1 MRKVEGKPVNST
13 SVPSVSSA
21 QLLVY
26 GGSRINSHVRI
37 AKEIE
42 DKKRRGDL
50 IVPDDPSGEDWQLT
64 VTACNHRRSGPI
76 SSHDF
81 GPHSVRL

>member
-1 MRKVEGKPVNST
+1 MSDPQAEKAIRKTMTRLAAEGKPVNST

-26 GGSRINSHVRI
+26 GGSRIDSHVRI

-42 DKKRRGDL
+42 DMKRRGDRA
-50 IVPDDPSGEDWQLT
+50 S
-64 VTACNHRRSGPI
+64 CI
-76 SSHDF
+76 SKNEC
-81 GPHSVRL
+81 

>member
-1 MRKVEGKPVNST
+1 MSDPQAEKAIRKTMTRLAAEGKPVNST

-26 GGSRINSHVRI
+26 GGSRIDSHVRI

-42 DKKRRGDL
+42 DMKRRGDL
-50 IVPDDPSGEDWQLT
+50 IVPDGPSDWQLT
-64 VTACNHRRSGPI
+64 KP
-76 SSHDF
+76 
-81 GPHSVRL
+81 